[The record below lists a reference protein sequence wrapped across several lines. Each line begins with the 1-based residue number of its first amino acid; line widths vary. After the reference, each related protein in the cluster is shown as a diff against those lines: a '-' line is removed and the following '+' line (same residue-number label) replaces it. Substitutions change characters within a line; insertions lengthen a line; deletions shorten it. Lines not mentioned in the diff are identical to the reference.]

1 VADFSGM
8 VMTDVGRNLQAQV
21 QTGEELLFTR
31 IALGDGVL
39 PFGGDLETYTALVS
53 EMKSVPLSAG
63 AATVLGDETVRVRGI
78 LNNTGMTTGFFVR
91 EVGLFA
97 QDPDDPGTEILY
109 SIAYASSPDYLPAEG
124 ATAVEQI
131 IDVIVS
137 IGNATNVTVQVAGDM
152 YLTDADI
159 TAHDEDGS
167 AHADIRA
174 EIDADITTH
183 DADAGAHA
191 GLVGDISDEIDADIT
206 AHDEDGS
213 AHADIRAEIDTDIA
227 THDADAGAHAG
238 LVGDISDEIDA
249 DITAHDEDGSAHADI
264 RAEIDTDIA
273 THDADADAHADIR
286 NRAAV
291 HRVEAITEDTSLL
304 IGDQVFVDTSSGT
317 ITVTLPAS
325 ANSSIGDAVEL
336 IDIGGSL
343 NIHPM
348 ILTCADLN
356 IVGMDADLICDVNY
370 AAIRLVRSSIGW
382 ILS

>member
-174 EIDADITTH
+174 EID
-183 DADAGAHA
+183 
-191 GLVGDISDEIDADIT
+191 
-206 AHDEDGS
+206 
-213 AHADIRAEIDTDIA
+213 
-227 THDADAGAHAG
+227 
-238 LVGDISDEIDA
+238 
-249 DITAHDEDGSAHADI
+249 
-264 RAEIDTDIA
+264 TDIA

>member
-227 THDADAGAHAG
+227 THDADA
-238 LVGDISDEIDA
+238 
-249 DITAHDEDGSAHADI
+249 
-264 RAEIDTDIA
+264 
-273 THDADADAHADIR
+273 DAHADIR